1 MNPRSCPERESPEE
15 NRGPRSE
22 RTLLC
27 LALHDEPTL
36 KAALTVEPDR
46 AGVPPLDPRTQALVR
61 LGVCIALE
69 AAPVTYAWGVDA
81 ALAAGA
87 TVEIV
92 KLLAV
97 APVVG
102 IGACRRRGA
111 GARRSRARSATTS
124 TPRSSDARAREWC
137 HRPRAAE
144 EHPATEPSTR
154 PRRVAAPSRRGGS

>member
-1 MNPRSCPERESPEE
+1 M
-15 NRGPRSE
+15 GSE

-87 TVEIV
+87 TVEEIV
-92 KLLAV
+92 GTLLAV

-102 IGACRRRGA
+102 IARVVAAAPALA
-111 GARRSRARSATTS
+111 GAIGYDVDSALERR
-124 TPRSSDARAREWC
+124 
-137 HRPRAAE
+137 
-144 EHPATEPSTR
+144 
-154 PRRVAAPSRRGGS
+154 